1 MDKEEPAMEHTP
13 FEYGGLHFIPERQ
26 FEPAGKHHSLIH
38 VSRLRLDV
46 ELGFCKKGYAY
57 PSKFNYSHE
66 GFYAASTDKKCDIF
80 RCVENGRLYVPCE
93 NDLQLYEELPNRERG
108 REHGR

>member
-1 MDKEEPAMEHTP
+1 MDHTP
-13 FEYGGLHFIPERQ
+13 FEYGGLHFIPEKQ
-26 FEPAGKHHSLIH
+26 FEVADDYHKLIR
-38 VSRLRLDV
+38 RLRMDT

-57 PSKFNYSHE
+57 PSKFNYSHD
-66 GFYAASTDKKCDIF
+66 GFYAASTVKDCDIF

-93 NDLQLYEELPNRERG
+93 NDLQIYEEHPKRERG

>member
-1 MDKEEPAMEHTP
+1 MNHTP
-13 FEYGGLHFIPERQ
+13 FAYGGRHFIPEKQ
-26 FEPAGKHHSLIH
+26 FKAIDDFHSL
-38 VSRLRLDV
+38 VPKLRLDV

-66 GFYAASTDKKCDIF
+66 GFYAAATDKECDIF

-93 NDLQLYEELPNRERG
+93 NDLQLYEERPDRERG
-108 REHGR
+108 REHER